1 MPITSVALQDAEL
14 TDVLLRFE
22 KDDQGKEKQCIVYF
36 SSVRKTVDAARDFAA
51 NRVAKTE
58 NAELIELAKDIKNEV
73 HNDYYLAE
81 LVSKGVA
88 YHIGYL
94 PASIRQRIERLFHEG
109 AITAIFC
116 TSTLVEGVNLPA
128 DNLFITDFK
137 NGLSHM
143 SAIDFRNLIGRVGR
157 LEYNLYGNVFLV
169 AINEKASEKYVSR
182 LQEEIPEQSLS
193 VEKEL
198 TRPQKKHVIKT
209 LLSGTIVIDKQ
220 LKSQSP
226 DSYDLMR
233 KFAIILLNDSGV
245 NEEKV
250 KEVDAQQTEK
260 ERYSGKLPV
269 EGMPVRCLKYTTLGV
284 PDKRLDCKN
293 FDKLELGQ
301 KYFNVYW
308 YDENGE
314 IIAAGMCA
322 QWKNDSEFMLK
333 SFSQYNP
340 GQKGET
346 QTTDSGNSSD
356 TGPGSGSSLREDYDD
371 PEDLYEDGDY
381 EDLDEAWD
389 EWEEGW

>member
-1 MPITSVALQDAEL
+1 MRCPTCGETVMIHGGYWECGWCGDWGTLRRCQQPIPEKIEEELPEL
-14 TDVLLRFE
+14 TPESLAATADPDTALLLRKFSE
-22 KDDQGKEKQCIVYF
+22 YLSAWDMDELSAMGASEIIERAYDEKQETGIAMWGTLLRTAGSRLKSPREAEWLLHTCCPYGEDDFCETLFDELAKNEKLVCCIFQSAYVGAEQYHL
-36 SSVRKTVDAARDFAA
+36 VDAAAESGRPELMARFMAA
-51 NRVAKTE
+51 LGGNHFPRKKWEVPYQEFEELCVARSRWNSTAQSHDEPAPPATNSTDLKTQ
-58 NAELIELAKDIKNEV
+58 N
-73 HNDYYLAE
+73 
-81 LVSKGVA
+81 
-88 YHIGYL
+88 
-94 PASIRQRIERLFHEG
+94 
-109 AITAIFC
+109 
-116 TSTLVEGVNLPA
+116 
-128 DNLFITDFK
+128 
-137 NGLSHM
+137 
-143 SAIDFRNLIGRVGR
+143 
-157 LEYNLYGNVFLV
+157 
-169 AINEKASEKYVSR
+169 
-182 LQEEIPEQSLS
+182 
-193 VEKEL
+193 
-198 TRPQKKHVIKT
+198 
-209 LLSGTIVIDKQ
+209 
-220 LKSQSP
+220 
-226 DSYDLMR
+226 
-233 KFAIILLNDSGV
+233 SGV

-250 KEVDAQQTEK
+250 KKVDAQQTEK

-269 EGMPVRCLKYTTLGV
+269 EGMPVCCLKYTTLGA

-333 SFSQYNP
+333 SFSQYYP